1 MDASSLLQRN
11 HLLSLLKPEVQ
22 QRLLPLLNLVTIP
35 IGQFISEANRPVSTV
50 YFPVSCVASSLRTTE
65 DGVTVEMATVGKEG
79 FVGLPL
85 LLGTQH
91 DPMDSIAQIDG
102 EALSMSAEDFINTV
116 EDETTGLRNIL
127 LLYTQATLTQVIQN
141 AACNRSH
148 NIEQRCARWILMT
161 QDRVQRESFI
171 LGHHFVSYMLAA
183 PEASVTSA
191 MAVLSKANLLT
202 YSGNV
207 IHVLDRP
214 RLKEASCS
222 CYDIINREYDR
233 LLNTGL

>member
-1 MDASSLLQRN
+1 MDASSLCQRN

-22 QRLLPLLNLVTIP
+22 QRVLPLLNLVNIP
-35 IGQFISEANRPVSTV
+35 IGQFLSEASRPISTV
-50 YFPVSCVASSLRTTE
+50 YFPLSFVASSLRTTE
-65 DGVTVEMATVGKEG
+65 DGVTVEMATVGNEG

-91 DPMDSIAQIDG
+91 DPLDSIAQIDG
-102 EALSMSAEDFINTV
+102 EALSMSGENFINTI
-116 EDETTGLRNIL
+116 EDSTTGLRNIL
-127 LLYTQATLTQVIQN
+127 LLYTQATFTQVIQN

-148 NIEQRCARWILMT
+148 SIEQRCARWILMT
-161 QDRVQRESFI
+161 RDRAQRESFI

-183 PEASVTSA
+183 PEADVESA
-191 MAVLSKANLLT
+191 MAVLANARLLT

-207 IHVLDRP
+207 IHVVDRP

-222 CYDIINREYDR
+222 CYDVIKREYDR
-233 LLNTGL
+233 LLNTSL

>member
-22 QRLLPLLNLVTIP
+22 QRLLPLLTLVTIP
-35 IGQFISEANRPVSTV
+35 IGQFCSESNRPISTV
-50 YFPVSCVASSLRTTE
+50 YFPLSFVASSLRTTE
-65 DGVTVEMATVGKEG
+65 DGITLEMATIGNEG

-91 DPMDSIAQIDG
+91 ELLDCIAQIDG
-102 EALSMSAEDFINTV
+102 EALSMSALDFINFV

-148 NIEQRCARWILMT
+148 SIEQRCARWILMT
-161 QDRVQRESFI
+161 QDRAQREAFM
-171 LGHHFVSYMLAA
+171 LGHHFVSYLLAV
-183 PEASVTSA
+183 PEDRVTSA
-191 MAVLSKANLLT
+191 MAVLTRANLAS
-202 YSGNV
+202 YIGNM
-207 IHVLDRP
+207 IHVLDRR
-214 RLKEASCS
+214 RLEEASCS
-222 CYDIINREYDR
+222 CYDIVKREYDR
-233 LLNTGL
+233 LLGSV